1 MKTLFNKI
9 INIIRPGGL
18 VSSANDL
25 SIANAIG
32 GSDAVF
38 EVQQDGSFFVP
49 FGKYSHE
56 KGLQIFDKAAAEALQ
71 AAANSL
77 LTKAAG
83 IPIYAGHPD
92 VKGRPDSNPAA
103 PAYGWIDGI
112 EIENDGAKFLHRLN
126 KRGQE
131 AVANADFRFYS
142 PHWLLKKVAG
152 GLSPVRLLSMGLT
165 NNPRIPVPAIANDQD
180 HQDKTMTEAQLRAIG
195 LEPGATED
203 AIDAR
208 LAELGSAANDLVT
221 VTARAVQAEADL
233 GAARTEIAAA
243 NDRATAARSALV
255 DSALDRAVLSGRIT
269 EADRAPRRVELLAIE
284 NDSDLTGRLTELEKA
299 SPALP
304 GQQTGDLSGAREVAA
319 AENDATARSS
329 KRQQAVEAELTA
341 IANDYP
347 GMPKAARYDMAW
359 QRAQRKHPTL
369 FTAQANA

>member
-1 MKTLFNKI
+1 MKYLRKLFT
-9 INIIRPGGL
+9 RL
-18 VSSANDL
+18 FATVRSCANDL
-25 SIANAIG
+25 AIANALG

-71 AAANSL
+71 SAANSL

-92 VKGRPDSNPAA
+92 VKGRPDTNPAA

-131 AVANADFRFYS
+131 AVENADFRYYS

-180 HQDKTMTEAQLRAIG
+180 HQEKTMTEAQLRAIG

-203 AIDAR
+203 AINAR

-233 GAARTEIAAA
+233 VAARTATTAA
-243 NDRATAARSALV
+243 NDRATAAREILV
-255 DSALDRAVLSGRIT
+255 DATLERAVLAGRIT

-284 NDSDLTGRLTELEKA
+284 NDSDLTGKLTDLDKAEK
-299 SPALP
+299 ALP
-304 GQQTGDLSGAREVAA
+304 GSQTGDLTGAREVAA
-319 AENDATARSS
+319 AENDATSRSV
-329 KRQQAVEAELTA
+329 KRQKVVSDELA
-341 IANDYP
+341 GIANDYP
-347 GMPKAARYDMAW
+347 GMSSQARYDMAW

>member
-1 MKTLFNKI
+1 MKYLRKLFT
-9 INIIRPGGL
+9 RL
-18 VSSANDL
+18 FATVRSCANDL
-25 SIANAIG
+25 AIANALG

-49 FGKYSHE
+49 FGRYSHE
-56 KGLQIFDKAAAEALQ
+56 KGMQIFDKTAAEALQ
-71 AAANSL
+71 SAANSL

-92 VKGRPDSNPAA
+92 VKGRPDTNPAA
-103 PAYGWIDGI
+103 PAYGWIDAI
-112 EIENDGAKFLHRLN
+112 EIENDGAKFIHRLN

-131 AVANADFRFYS
+131 AVANADFRYYS
-142 PHWLLKKVAG
+142 PHWLLKKVVG

-180 HQDKTMTEAQLRAIG
+180 HQEKTMNEAQLRAIG

-203 AIDAR
+203 AINTR

-221 VTARAVQAEADL
+221 VTARATQAEADL
-233 GAARTEIAAA
+233 VAARTEITAA
-243 NDRATAARSALV
+243 NDRATAARTALV
-255 DSALDRAVLSGRIT
+255 DSTLDRAILAGRLT
-269 EADRAPRRVELLAIE
+269 EADREPRRTELLAIE
-284 NDSDLTGRLTELEKA
+284 NDGDLTGRLTDLDKAEK
-299 SPALP
+299 ALP
-304 GQQTGDLSGAREVAA
+304 GSQVGDLTGAREAAA
-319 AENDATARSS
+319 AENDSS
-329 KRQQAVEAELTA
+329 SRAVKRQQAVQSELTS

-347 GMPKAARYDMAW
+347 EMPKATRYDMAW